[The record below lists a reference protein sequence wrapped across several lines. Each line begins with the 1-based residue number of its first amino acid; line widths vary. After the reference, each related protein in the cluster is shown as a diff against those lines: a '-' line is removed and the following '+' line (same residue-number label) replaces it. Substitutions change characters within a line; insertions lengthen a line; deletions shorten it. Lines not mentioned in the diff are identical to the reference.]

1 MVARSRSALRFHY
14 NGAVGRTIAA
24 RVPRTQTLDEVLRA
38 LRAELPNLERIYDV
52 RSLGVFG
59 SIVRGEQRSRS
70 DVDILVEFRRT
81 PTFFEF
87 IELEDR
93 LAGLLGA
100 KVDLVMRS
108 ALKPRIGERI
118 LAEVVSV

>member
-1 MVARSRSALRFHY
+1 M
-14 NGAVGRTIAA
+14 GKTAA
-24 RVPRTQTLDEVLRA
+24 KRDPRTLAFDEVLHM
-38 LRAELPNLERIYDV
+38 LRAELPNLEQSYGV
-52 RSLGVFG
+52 RALGVFG
-59 SIVRGEQRSRS
+59 SIVRDEQRSRS
-70 DVDILVEFRRT
+70 DVDILVEFQRT

-93 LAGLLGA
+93 LAELLGA

-118 LAEVVSV
+118 LAEVVDV

>member
-1 MVARSRSALRFHY
+1 M
-14 NGAVGRTIAA
+14 GKTAA
-24 RVPRTQTLDEVLRA
+24 KRDPRTLALDDVLRA
-38 LRAELPNLERIYDV
+38 LRAELPNLEQGYGI

-70 DVDILVEFRRT
+70 DVDILVEFQRT

-87 IELEDR
+87 IELEDW
-93 LAGLLGA
+93 LAELLGA

-108 ALKPRIGERI
+108 ALKLRIGERI
-118 LAEVVSV
+118 LAEVVNV

>member
-1 MVARSRSALRFHY
+1 MLE
-14 NGAVGRTIAA
+14 
-24 RVPRTQTLDEVLRA
+24 DVLRT
-38 LRAELPNLERIYDV
+38 LRAELPELARGYNIQ
-52 RSLGVFG
+52 SLGVFG
-59 SIVRGEQRSRS
+59 SIVRGVQRSRS
-70 DVDILVEFRRT
+70 DVDILVEFQRT

-93 LAGLLGA
+93 LAELLGA

-118 LAEVVSV
+118 LAEVVNV

>member
-1 MVARSRSALRFHY
+1 
-14 NGAVGRTIAA
+14 
-24 RVPRTQTLDEVLRA
+24 
-38 LRAELPNLERIYDV
+38 
-52 RSLGVFG
+52 
-59 SIVRGEQRSRS
+59 
-70 DVDILVEFRRT
+70 VEFRRT